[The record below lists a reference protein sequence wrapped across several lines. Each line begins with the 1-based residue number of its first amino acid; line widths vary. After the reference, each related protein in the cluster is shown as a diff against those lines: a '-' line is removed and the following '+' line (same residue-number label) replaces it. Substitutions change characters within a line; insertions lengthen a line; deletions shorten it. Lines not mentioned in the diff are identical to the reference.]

1 MLKIGIDAM
10 GGDYAPHVVV
20 EGALMALRH
29 IDSDSRL
36 VLFGDE
42 GEIRRVMEE
51 HGAPSDTF
59 DIVHTTEVITMD
71 DHPAKAYNQKT
82 DSSIRVGYKY
92 LKEGKIDGFAS
103 AGATGAM
110 LVGAM
115 YSPKRSAASSVRPSR
130 RSYPH
135 STAGVSCCWMWD

>member
-1 MLKIGIDAM
+1 
-10 GGDYAPHVVV
+10 
-20 EGALMALRH
+20 MALRH

-71 DHPAKAYNQKT
+71 DHPAKAYNQNSNTIQK
-82 DSSIRVGYKY
+82 
-92 LKEGKIDGFAS
+92 
-103 AGATGAM
+103 
-110 LVGAM
+110 
-115 YSPKRSAASSVRPSR
+115 
-130 RSYPH
+130 
-135 STAGVSCCWMWD
+135 

>member
-20 EGALMALRH
+20 EGALMALQH

-71 DHPAKAYNQKT
+71 DHPAKA
-82 DSSIRVGYKY
+82 
-92 LKEGKIDGFAS
+92 
-103 AGATGAM
+103 
-110 LVGAM
+110 
-115 YSPKRSAASSVRPSR
+115 
-130 RSYPH
+130 
-135 STAGVSCCWMWD
+135 

>member
-1 MLKIGIDAM
+1 
-10 GGDYAPHVVV
+10 
-20 EGALMALRH
+20 MALRH

-82 DSSIRVGYKY
+82 DSSIRVGYK
-92 LKEGKIDGFAS
+92 LSLI
-103 AGATGAM
+103 
-110 LVGAM
+110 
-115 YSPKRSAASSVRPSR
+115 
-130 RSYPH
+130 H
-135 STAGVSCCWMWD
+135 I